1 VRKAGLNIMMSLK
14 GDGKPVS
21 FIEDCAVPLDHLA
34 EYTDALT
41 QVFARHGTHGTWYA
55 HASVGT
61 LHVRP
66 ILDMRRDGA
75 EGGSVKMRAIAEEAS
90 ELVRRFK
97 GAFSGEHGDG
107 LCRGEWIAWQFGPA
121 INQAFRAIKQEL
133 DPIGLFNPGRIIDP
147 PRMDDASLF
156 RHAPPSAPHPYRTE
170 PLAPLLDWSA
180 WNVQNDPVRAT
191 TTAPGTGGDNTL
203 GFAKAVEMCNGNGH
217 CRKFDAGTMCPSFRV
232 TRAEQHV
239 TRGRA
244 NTLRLAL
251 SGQLGPGAFT
261 GERMY
266 EAMDL
271 CVGCKGCRRECPTG
285 VDMAKMKIEFLAHY
299 KARHGYTLKD
309 RLVARLPEYADS
321 FSRIAWALNLRDRI
335 PGAAWLSEKLLGL
348 SARRSLPKWRA
359 DTFWRS
365 RHDGLFVGAE
375 QVLGVA
381 AAGGKAAVL
390 FVDTFH
396 GSFESEIASAAAR
409 VLRAAGY
416 TLHTPARERGHYC
429 CGRTYLSQGMV
440 ARGRAQASA
449 LIEVLAPFARAGLA
463 VVGLE
468 PSCLLTLR
476 DETLVMGLG
485 EDAQLVAKQALLF
498 EEFVAR
504 EARAGRF
511 SIQLKGTDRPLLV
524 HAHCHQKAFGA
535 VNSLLEVARLIPGAK
550 PELIESSCCGMA
562 GSFGYEAAHYAVS
575 LQMAEASLL
584 PAIRARADAIVVAG
598 GTSCR
603 HQIRDGTGREA
614 IHVARLLEQALG
626 PDFS

>member
-1 VRKAGLNIMMSLK
+1 
-14 GDGKPVS
+14 
-21 FIEDCAVPLDHLA
+21 
-34 EYTDALT
+34 
-41 QVFARHGTHGTWYA
+41 
-55 HASVGT
+55 
-61 LHVRP
+61 
-66 ILDMRRDGA
+66 
-75 EGGSVKMRAIAEEAS
+75 
-90 ELVRRFK
+90 
-97 GAFSGEHGDG
+97 
-107 LCRGEWIAWQFGPA
+107 
-121 INQAFRAIKQEL
+121 
-133 DPIGLFNPGRIIDP
+133 
-147 PRMDDASLF
+147 
-156 RHAPPSAPHPYRTE
+156 
-170 PLAPLLDWSA
+170 
-180 WNVQNDPVRAT
+180 
-191 TTAPGTGGDNTL
+191 
-203 GFAKAVEMCNGNGH
+203 
-217 CRKFDAGTMCPSFRV
+217 MCPSFRV